1 MTPQL
6 PLFRVRPLGTEP
18 AARALPREDAR
29 WVRPTFR
36 PPPLEEILPIQ
47 DLAAYLGTDQR
58 TQPFA
63 APAR

>member
-6 PLFRVRPLGTEP
+6 PLFRVRPLGTDP

-47 DLAAYLGTDQR
+47 DLGSYLGTIQR
-58 TQPFA
+58 TEPWADA
-63 APAR
+63 AR